1 MASTPDNNLR
11 LDLPDEGL
19 DDGTWGGILN
29 TLIGEFERSLTAIH
43 TQTFAASDVTILADG
58 SADEAARKAILVA
71 DSGGGDLSGNVN
83 FVVPNEPK
91 IYIVVN
97 NTTGATFTLGIKTA
111 AGSALIIPEGETFL
125 VWCDGSDAFGT
136 INSAISGTVAEAT
149 NALQLGSVVAANY
162 AQKGVLNQWTRPQ
175 IVDAH
180 QALSTGIIDQVPTPD
195 ELEPDANLHTTIIVA
210 QGQLTA
216 DDIKVLNPI
225 NAPLDG
231 QVMIFIIEQH
241 ASAVVSVIWDTA
253 FIFPDDTAV
262 DLTQTINK
270 VDAFS
275 FVYNANLARWINF
288 GTALNLPRA

>member
-29 TLIGEFERSLTAIH
+29 TLIGEFERSISAVH
-43 TQTFAASDVTILADG
+43 TQAFTASDVTLLADG

-71 DSGGGDLSGNVN
+71 TGALAASVN

-91 IYIVVN
+91 IYLVVN
-97 NTTGATFTLGIKTA
+97 STTNAFTVGIKTA
-111 AGSALIIPEGETFL
+111 AGTRLVIPQGETFM

-149 NALQLGSVVAANY
+149 NALQLGNVDAVDY

-180 QALSTGIIDQVPTPD
+180 QAVSTGIIDQIPTPD
-195 ELEPDANLHTTIIVA
+195 ELEPDADLHTTIIVA
-210 QGQLTA
+210 QGQLTP
-216 DDIKVLNPI
+216 DDIKILNPI
-225 NAPLDG
+225 NTPLDG
-231 QVMIFIIEQH
+231 QVMIFIIEQRT
-241 ASAVVSVIWDTA
+241 VDPVSVVWDTA
-253 FIFPDDTAV
+253 FIFPNDTAV
-262 DLTQTINK
+262 DLTQTINT

-275 FVYNANLARWINF
+275 FIYNANLSRWMNF
-288 GTALNLPRA
+288 GTALNLPRS

>member
-43 TQTFAASDVTILADG
+43 SQAFTSSDVTLLADG
-58 SADEAARKAILVA
+58 SADEAARKAILIA
-71 DSGGGDLSGNVN
+71 TGALAGNVN

-91 IYIVVN
+91 IYMVVN
-97 NTTGATFTLGIKTA
+97 NTTNAFTVGIKTA
-111 AGSALIIPEGETFL
+111 TGSRLDVPQGETFL

-136 INSAISGTVAEAT
+136 INSAISGTVAQAT
-149 NALQLGSVVAANY
+149 NAAQLGSVVAANY

-180 QALSTGIIDQVPTPD
+180 QAVSTGIIDQVPTPD

-210 QGQLTA
+210 QGQLTP
-216 DDIKVLNPI
+216 DDIKILNPI
-225 NAPLDG
+225 NSPLDG
-231 QVMIFIIEQH
+231 QVMIFIIEQRT
-241 ASAVVSVIWDTA
+241 SGIVSVIWDTA
-253 FIFPDDTAV
+253 FVFPNDTPV
-262 DLTQTINK
+262 DLTQTADK

-275 FVYNANLARWINF
+275 FIYNANLSRWINF
-288 GTALNLPRA
+288 GTALNLPRS